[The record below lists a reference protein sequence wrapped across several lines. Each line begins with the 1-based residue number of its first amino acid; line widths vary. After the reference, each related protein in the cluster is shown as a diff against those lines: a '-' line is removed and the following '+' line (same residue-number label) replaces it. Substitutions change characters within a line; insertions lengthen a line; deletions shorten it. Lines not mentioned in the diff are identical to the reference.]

1 MSWNIAAECISI
13 VFLSIILV
21 YAHKGTLLPSWKNR
35 MFQCC
40 LGATFAAMVSNVLS
54 TLLLASPHWVDS
66 WLCWGVTEIYFLA
79 TPLMGLAYYCYTAAT
94 VFEEHAGGR
103 RALWLG
109 ILPGVLYAVL
119 VLLNPW
125 TGMLFTIRAGVYLRG
140 SWIFTTYL
148 IFYFYCL
155 ISVVLVRR
163 YRRWLEPQIYKI
175 LFVFPLIACSVIVV
189 QQLFPDVILSGSA
202 ATTAILLIYLY
213 LQNKQIS
220 LDPLT
225 GLGNRVEFQKMIS
238 LSMQNNRSLFLVMV
252 ISLRDFKQINDHFG
266 QRTGDHFLK
275 QIAST
280 LKTMAAP
287 YPLYRFSGDE
297 FALLIRNRTPKEM
310 EKLEQDILDRFNKP
324 FEIDGYSYRLHAVIG
339 LAAYPNSAESLE
351 GLINGLEYAVNQAK
365 LHHWKLCYCD
375 QTMLEGMRRR
385 TEIIEIL
392 KQKLQEQAF
401 VMVYQPILEVR
412 TGRISAVE
420 SLMRIPESPLGPLSP
435 GEFIPIAEETGL
447 IIPMTWQILRQI
459 CTMIVRLQE
468 QGMTL
473 PAVHVNFSAVQ
484 LVQPELAE
492 TVLQTL
498 RECRTDPEQII
509 IEITETALAEN
520 PEETIRFA
528 RTMME
533 HGVKIEMD
541 DFGTGYSNIDSVMHM
556 PLSTVKLDRSLV
568 VSAVEN
574 PRSATMTG
582 YLIRVFHELGYEVL
596 AEGVETIE
604 QDQFVRAEGVDLIQ
618 GFYYSRP
625 LAEMQLVEFLAHFP
639 DQQPSGA

>member
-21 YAHKGTLLPSWKNR
+21 YAYKGTLLPSWKNR

-54 TLLLASPHWVDS
+54 TLMLASPHWVES

-94 VFEEHAGGR
+94 IFEEHAGGR
-103 RALWLG
+103 LALILG
-109 ILPGVLYAVL
+109 VLPGIFYAAL
-119 VLLNPW
+119 VLLNPF
-125 TGMLFTIRAGVYLRG
+125 TGALFSIRAGMYLRG
-140 SWIFTTYL
+140 PLIIATYL

-155 ISVVLVRR
+155 ISVLLVRR
-163 YRRWLEPQIYKI
+163 YRRWLQPQIYRI

-189 QQLFPDVILSGSA
+189 QQLFPHVVLSGSA

-225 GLGNRVEFQKMIS
+225 GLGNRLEFQKLIN
-238 LSMQNNRSLFLVMV
+238 LSMQRGRSLFSVMV

-275 QIAST
+275 QIAAT

-287 YPLYRFSGDE
+287 YPVYRFSGDE
-297 FALLIRNRTPKEM
+297 FALLIHNRTPEEM
-310 EKLEQDILDRFNKP
+310 EKLQQDILALFNKP
-324 FEIDGYSYRLHAVIG
+324 FHVDGYEYRLHAVIG
-339 LAAYPNSAESLE
+339 LAAYPDSAENLE
-351 GLINGLEYAVNQAK
+351 CLINGLEYAVNQAK
-365 LHHWKLCYCD
+365 LHHWPTCYCD
-375 QTMLEGMRRR
+375 PAMLEGMRRR

-392 KQKLQEQAF
+392 KQKLQEAAL
-401 VMVYQPILEVR
+401 VMVYQPIVAVK

-420 SLMRIPESPLGPLSP
+420 SLMRIPESPLGALSP
-435 GEFIPIAEETGL
+435 AEFIPIAEETGL

-459 CTMIVRLQE
+459 CAMIARLQD
-468 QGMTL
+468 QGIPL

-498 RECRTDPEQII
+498 KECRTDPKQII

-528 RTMME
+528 RAMME
-533 HGVKIEMD
+533 HGVKMEMD

-574 PRSATMTG
+574 KRSATMLG

-596 AEGVETIE
+596 AEGVETSR

-625 LAEMQLVEFLAHFP
+625 LTEAQLADFLTHFH
-639 DQQPSGA
+639 DRQPAGA

>member
-94 VFEEHAGGR
+94 VFEEHTGGR

-125 TGMLFTIRAGVYLRG
+125 TGMLFTIQAGGYLQG
-140 SWIFTTYL
+140 SWIITTYL

-163 YRRWLEPQIYKI
+163 FRRWLEPQIYKI

-310 EKLEQDILDRFNKP
+310 EKLEQDILARFNKP

-339 LAAYPNSAESLE
+339 RAAYPNSAESLE

-401 VMVYQPILEVR
+401 VMVYQPILEVK

-420 SLMRIPESPLGPLSP
+420 SLMRIPESSLGPLSP
-435 GEFIPIAEETGL
+435 GEFI
-447 IIPMTWQILRQI
+447 
-459 CTMIVRLQE
+459 RLFQ
-468 QGMTL
+468 
-473 PAVHVNFSAVQ
+473 
-484 LVQPELAE
+484 
-492 TVLQTL
+492 
-498 RECRTDPEQII
+498 
-509 IEITETALAEN
+509 
-520 PEETIRFA
+520 
-528 RTMME
+528 
-533 HGVKIEMD
+533 K
-541 DFGTGYSNIDSVMHM
+541 
-556 PLSTVKLDRSLV
+556 
-568 VSAVEN
+568 
-574 PRSATMTG
+574 
-582 YLIRVFHELGYEVL
+582 
-596 AEGVETIE
+596 
-604 QDQFVRAEGVDLIQ
+604 
-618 GFYYSRP
+618 
-625 LAEMQLVEFLAHFP
+625 
-639 DQQPSGA
+639 

>member
-1 MSWNIAAECISI
+1 
-13 VFLSIILV
+13 
-21 YAHKGTLLPSWKNR
+21 
-35 MFQCC
+35 
-40 LGATFAAMVSNVLS
+40 
-54 TLLLASPHWVDS
+54 
-66 WLCWGVTEIYFLA
+66 
-79 TPLMGLAYYCYTAAT
+79 
-94 VFEEHAGGR
+94 
-103 RALWLG
+103 
-109 ILPGVLYAVL
+109 
-119 VLLNPW
+119 
-125 TGMLFTIRAGVYLRG
+125 
-140 SWIFTTYL
+140 
-148 IFYFYCL
+148 
-155 ISVVLVRR
+155 
-163 YRRWLEPQIYKI
+163 
-175 LFVFPLIACSVIVV
+175 
-189 QQLFPDVILSGSA
+189 
-202 ATTAILLIYLY
+202 
-213 LQNKQIS
+213 
-220 LDPLT
+220 
-225 GLGNRVEFQKMIS
+225 
-238 LSMQNNRSLFLVMV
+238 
-252 ISLRDFKQINDHFG
+252 
-266 QRTGDHFLK
+266 
-275 QIAST
+275 
-280 LKTMAAP
+280 MAAP

-401 VMVYQPILEVR
+401 VMVYQPILEVK

-420 SLMRIPESPLGPLSP
+420 SLMRIPESPMGPLSP

-468 QGMTL
+468 QGVTL

-625 LAEMQLVEFLAHFP
+625 LAETQLVEFLAHFP

>member
-1 MSWNIAAECISI
+1 MAWNIAAECISI

-21 YAHKGTLLPSWKNR
+21 YSHKGALLPSWKNR

-54 TLLLASPHWVDS
+54 TLLLANPDWADS
-66 WLCWGVTEIYFLA
+66 WLCWGITEIYFLA

-103 RALWLG
+103 LACILG
-109 ILPGVLYAVL
+109 ILPGILYAVL
-119 VLLNPW
+119 VLINPL
-125 TGMLFTIRAGVYLRG
+125 TGVLFSIQAGVYLRG
-140 SWIFTTYL
+140 PLIITTYL

-155 ISVVLVRR
+155 ISVVLVRV
-163 YRRWLEPQIYKI
+163 YYRWLEPQIYKI
-175 LFVFPLIACSVIVV
+175 LFVFPLIAASVIVV
-189 QQLFPDVILSGSA
+189 QQLFPAVILRGSA

-213 LQNKQIS
+213 LQNKQSS

-238 LSMQNNRSLFLVMV
+238 LSIQRGQPPFLVMV

-275 QIAST
+275 LIAST
-280 LKTMAAP
+280 LKTLTAP
-287 YPLYRFSGDE
+287 YPVYRFSGDE
-297 FALLIRNRTPKEM
+297 FALLIRGRSPEQM
-310 EKLEQDILDRFNKP
+310 EELQKNILRRFNEP
-324 FEIDGYSYRLHAVIG
+324 FEIDSYSCRLHAVIG
-339 LAAYPNSAESLE
+339 IAAYPHSAESLE

-365 LHHWKLCYCD
+365 LHHWKQCYCD
-375 QTMLEGMRRR
+375 QKMLEGMRRR
-385 TEIIEIL
+385 NEIIEIL
-392 KQKLQEQAF
+392 KQKLQDQEF
-401 VMVYQPILEVR
+401 VMVYQPIYEVK
-412 TGRISAVE
+412 TGKISAVE

-435 GEFIPIAEETGL
+435 AEFIPIAEETGL
-447 IIPMTWQILRQI
+447 IVAMTWQILRQI
-459 CTMIVRLQE
+459 CAVMVRLQE
-468 QGMTL
+468 NGVTL
-473 PAVHVNFSAVQ
+473 PAVHINFSAVQ
-484 LVQPELAE
+484 LVQPQLAE
-492 TVLQTL
+492 KVLQTL
-498 RECRTDPEQII
+498 RECQVAPEQII

-520 PEETIRFA
+520 PEETTRFA

-533 HGVKIEMD
+533 QGVRIEMD

-574 PRSATMTG
+574 PRSATMIR
-582 YLIRVFHELGYEVL
+582 YLIRVFHELGCEVL
-596 AEGVETIE
+596 AEGVETE
-604 QDQFVRAEGVDLIQ
+604 NQDQFVRAEGVDLIQ

-625 LAEMQLVEFLAHFP
+625 LPEPELIEFLADFHAWP
-639 DQQPSGA
+639 QAKA